1 MSFYLDCIKKIF
13 SEDGILVKKYKMEY
27 RPQQERLALEFAK
40 DLEIGNR
47 HTLAEAGTGVG
58 KSLAYLLPGI
68 IWSKLSNRKFVVST
82 HTKNLQD
89 QLVKKEIP
97 FCQKIL
103 RADQNLFQFSGFKHA
118 VMVGKANYL
127 CTNRLDDAIMR
138 YSRYESEDDTIFTLN
153 TIKSIAKTN
162 KKFDGLRDHLGI
174 YVPDTLW
181 SEINADSSMCN
192 IFKCAD
198 SDCYHAISRSAIAAA
213 DIIIV
218 NHSLIFSTVASGGNE
233 SVGSSEGVLFNNDFV
248 VFDEGHKII
257 EVATDFFGDEA
268 SEYAIDGVIRQVISA
283 CKKGFPFENLN
294 VEFIKDACDNIKSKV
309 STMFKTIDKK
319 YFKDSDN
326 KFYRIKN
333 PNLFTNIA
341 SAAINSLKKHLET
354 EMNKTGAFGD
364 TLCMGNDIIKR
375 LSNFNDF
382 INDTINMDNPTYVY
396 WFEKD
401 SNNNI
406 KLVAKPV
413 DVAAYLDHF
422 IFSRNVNVGV
432 ISATLTDSKH
442 NMERFKIQS
451 GIEGLEEQHDINELV
466 ETSPFDYDTNMEVLV
481 SKDCP
486 EFSYTDNKDNL
497 KYNAKVIYHAVNNLV
512 NGGTLV
518 LCTSYTQCKKL
529 GNKIK
534 EVFDGI
540 KNVYVQGE
548 EYSRDEMIAR
558 FKKDGDA
565 VMFGVASFWT
575 GVDIPGNALSQL
587 IILKMPFASP
597 NYPLL
602 EAKGEIVEEQGG
614 NPFTELFVPDA
625 VIQFR
630 QGIGRLIRSAKDK
643 GRVIITDTR
652 LISKFYGKD
661 FFNVM
666 PTNNR
671 TIFDSSN
678 YTKKIK
684 LLEIE
689 KQ

>member
-27 RPQQERLALEFAK
+27 RPQQERLAIEFAK
-40 DLEIGNR
+40 DLENGDR

-68 IWSKLSNRKFVVST
+68 IWAKFTNRKFVVST

-97 FCQKIL
+97 FCQNIL
-103 RADQNLFQFSGFKHA
+103 KSDVDLFQFSGFKHV

-127 CTNRLDDAIMR
+127 CTNRLDDAIFR
-138 YSRYESEDDTIFTLN
+138 YSRYEDEDEALFTLN
-153 TIKSIAKTN
+153 TIKNIVKTN
-162 KKFDGLRDHLGI
+162 KNFDGLRDHLGI
-174 YVPDTLW
+174 HISDNLW

-192 IFKCAD
+192 IFKCTD
-198 SDCYHAISRSAIAAA
+198 SDCYHALSKAKIASA

-233 SVGSSEGVLFNNDFV
+233 SVGSSKGVMFNNDFV

-268 SEYAIDGVIRQVISA
+268 SERGMDIIIHQIVSS

-309 STMFKTIDKK
+309 STMFRTIDKK
-319 YFKDSDN
+319 YFKN
-326 KFYRIKN
+326 TEEKFYRIKEKK
-333 PNLFTNIA
+333 LFSNVC
-341 SAAINSLKKHLET
+341 SEAINSLKRHLEA

-364 TLCMGNDIIKR
+364 TKCLGGDIIKK
-375 LSNFNDF
+375 LTNFNDF

-401 SNNNI
+401 FNNKI
-406 KLVAKPV
+406 KLIAKPV

-422 IFSRNVNVGV
+422 IFSRETNVGV
-432 ISATLTDSKH
+432 ISATLTDSRR
-442 NMERFKIQS
+442 NMKRFKLQS
-451 GIEGLEEQHDINELV
+451 GIEGLENKHDVSEIV
-466 ETSPFDYDTNMEVLV
+466 ESSPFNYDENMDVYI

-486 EFSYTDNKDNL
+486 EFSYVDNKDNL
-497 KYNAKVIYHAVNNLV
+497 IYNAKVIYHCVNNLI

-518 LCTSYTQCKKL
+518 LCTSYAQCKKL

-534 EVFDGI
+534 EILDG
-540 KNVYVQGE
+540 KRNVYVQGE
-548 EYSRDEMIAR
+548 ELSRDEMINR

-597 NYPLL
+597 TYPLL
-602 EAKGEIVEEQGG
+602 EAKGEVIEENGG
-614 NPFTELFVPDA
+614 NPFIELFVPDA

-643 GRVIITDTR
+643 GRVVITDTR
-652 LISKFYGKD
+652 LISKFYGKE

-666 PTNNR
+666 PTNKR
-671 TIFDSSN
+671 TIFDIN
-678 YTKKIK
+678 NFKTKIRT
-684 LLEIE
+684 LEV
-689 KQ
+689 K

>member
-13 SEDGILVKKYKMEY
+13 SEDGILVKKYNMEF
-27 RPQQERLALEFAK
+27 RPQQERLAIEFAK
-40 DLEIGNR
+40 DLEAGNR

-68 IWSKLSNRKFVVST
+68 IWAKFTNRKFVVST

-97 FCQKIL
+97 FCQDIL
-103 RADQNLFQFSGFKHA
+103 KSDIDLFQFSGFKHV

-138 YSRYESEDDTIFTLN
+138 YSKYESEDDTIYTLN
-153 TIKSIAKTN
+153 TIKSIVKSN
-162 KKFDGLRDHLGI
+162 KNFDGLRDHLGI
-174 YVPDTLW
+174 YIPDALW

-192 IFKCAD
+192 IFKCTNT
-198 SDCYHAISRSAIAAA
+198 DCYHALSKAKIAAA
-213 DIIIV
+213 DIVIV

-233 SVGSSEGVLFNNDFV
+233 SVSSSKGVLFDNDFV

-268 SEYAIDGVIRQVISA
+268 SEHSIDIIIHQIVSA

-309 STMFKTIDKK
+309 ATMFKSIDKK
-319 YFKDSDN
+319 YFKNKDE
-326 KFYRIKN
+326 KFYRIKVEKS
-333 PNLFTNIA
+333 FTNM
-341 SAAINSLKKHLET
+341 SSEAINSLKRHLEN

-364 TLCMGNDIIKR
+364 TKCMGNDIIKR
-375 LSNFNDF
+375 LTNFNDF

-401 SNNNI
+401 LNNKI
-406 KLVAKPV
+406 KLVAKPI

-432 ISATLTDSKH
+432 ISATLTDSRK
-442 NMERFKIQS
+442 NMDRFKLQS
-451 GIEGLEEQHDINELV
+451 GIEGLDEKHDITEII
-466 ETSPFDYDTNMEVLV
+466 ESSPFDYDSNMEVYV

-486 EFSYTDNKDNL
+486 EFSYTDNKNNL
-497 KYNAKVIYHAVNNLV
+497 VYNAKVIYHCANSLI

-534 EVFDGI
+534 EIFDGI
-540 KNVYVQGE
+540 KNVYIQGE
-548 EYSRDEMIAR
+548 EYSRDEMINR

-565 VMFGVASFWT
+565 IMFGVSSFWT

-597 NYPLL
+597 TYPLL
-602 EAKGEIVEEQGG
+602 EAKGEIVEENGG
-614 NPFTELFVPDA
+614 NPFIELFVPDA

-643 GRVIITDTR
+643 GRVVITDTR
-652 LISKFYGKD
+652 LISKFYGKE

-671 TIFDSSN
+671 TIFDLNN

-689 KQ
+689 K